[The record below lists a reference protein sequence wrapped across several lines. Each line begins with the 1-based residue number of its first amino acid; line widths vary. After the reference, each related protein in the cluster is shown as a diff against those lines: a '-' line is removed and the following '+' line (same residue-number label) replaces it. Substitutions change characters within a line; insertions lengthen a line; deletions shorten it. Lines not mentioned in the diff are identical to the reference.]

1 MKCDAS
7 RALTGTRI
15 KTIFTQNIL
24 FKVLQQPQPK
34 EQRRFHLEPL
44 LPLVREA
51 SILEQLPLVVGP
63 QWDSDW
69 DRLQV
74 SGPVNGQSLYK
85 ATCHIYCTL
94 KQAFFCIQTDNTY
107 QDGSSVIV
115 LFSNKT
121 V

>member
-1 MKCDAS
+1 MKCNAS
-7 RALTGTRI
+7 RALTRI
-15 KTIFTQNIL
+15 KTIFTRNIL
-24 FKVLQQPQPK
+24 FKLLQQPQPK
-34 EQRRFHLEPL
+34 EQPRFHLEPL
-44 LPLVREA
+44 LPRVQEA
-51 SILEQLPLVVGP
+51 SILEQLPPVVGP
-63 QWDSDW
+63 PWGLDL

-94 KQAFFCIQTDNTY
+94 KQAFFCIQTDTKY
-107 QDGSSVIV
+107 QDWSSVIV